1 MSFLEQVSKRIN
13 ELDFVES
20 YGMVTKVQ
28 RDSVR
33 VFVPG
38 VQVGSLVKAEGRNGN
53 ALLEVVSLDANG
65 HVAMPLD
72 DLQGIQLGDRVVAH
86 ESQATVPVG
95 RELLGRVID
104 SMCVPID
111 FKGSLFLPASI
122 SLKGEYLN
130 PMSRSIIREP
140 IDLGVRSINACLS
153 CGRGQRAGIFAGSG
167 VGKSVLLG
175 MMARYTSA
183 DVVVVGLIGERGKE
197 LKEFI
202 ENELGEEGMR
212 KSVVVVET
220 ADKSPVRRA
229 RGAYVATAIAE
240 HFRKQGKQVL
250 LLMDSLTRFAM
261 ALREIGMA
269 SGEPPTSKGYTAS
282 VFRGISQLVE
292 RAGNFG
298 NEGSITG
305 LYTVLVEGDDLEDP
319 VADSARSLLDG
330 HIVLSRKIA
339 NRGQY
344 PAIDL
349 LQSVSRVMDQV
360 IEKEQSEK
368 ARKLKQ
374 IISKYQEN
382 EDAIALGLY
391 SKGSDFQVDEAIE
404 RYPNIMNFLN
414 QAREERASFYD
425 SKSSLVELLK

>member
-1 MSFLEQVSKRIN
+1 MSLESVLKKVQ
-13 ELDFVES
+13 ELDLVDS
-20 YGMVTKVQ
+20 YGLITQVR

-38 VQVGSLVKAEGRNGN
+38 VQVGSIVIAQGRVRDVF
-53 ALLEVVSLDANG
+53 LEIVSLDASG
-65 HVAMPLD
+65 HIAMPLD
-72 DLQGIQLGDRVVAH
+72 DLSGIQLGDRVVVF
-86 ESQATVPVG
+86 ENQATIPVG
-95 RELLGRVID
+95 EGLLGRVVD
-104 SMCVPID
+104 SLCRPID
-111 FKGSLFLPASI
+111 FGDELHLTESI
-122 SLKGEYLN
+122 PLQGDYLN
-130 PMSRSIIREP
+130 PMSREIIREP
-140 IDLGVRSINACLS
+140 IDLGIRSINACLS

-197 LKEFI
+197 LREFI
-202 ENELGEEGMR
+202 ESELGPEGMK

-229 RGAYVATAIAE
+229 RGAYVSTAVAE
-240 HFRKQGKQVL
+240 YFRKQGKNVL

-269 SGEPPTSKGYTAS
+269 AGEPPTSKGYTPS
-282 VFRGISQLVE
+282 VFQGISQLVE

-298 NEGSITG
+298 KEGSITG

-330 HIVLSRKIA
+330 HIVLSRKLA
-339 NRGQY
+339 NKGQY

-360 IEKEQSEK
+360 IEKDHAEK

-374 IISKYQEN
+374 VLAKYQDN
-382 EDAIALGLY
+382 EDAISLGLY
-391 SKGSDFQVDEAIE
+391 TKGSDFYVDEAIE
-404 RYPNIMNFLN
+404 RHPQIMSFLS
-414 QAREERASFYD
+414 QSRDDKASFFD
-425 SKSSLVELLK
+425 AKSLMLDLLK